1 MYNYCY
7 NSDEKIMLAIKSLEL
22 ETKIEQKDKLDDFL
36 ITLPLDDAF
45 KVLKDILEIPDFW
58 PDRNDLANDRNYTN
72 KLKESLMRGFSMM
85 YADPDKPM
93 IESQKLWGSQLVSLL
108 EQKNGISYDRD
119 ANEFRYV
126 GLTGVV
132 ILPSTS
138 QSHQVLIDAVPED
151 SVANKPF
158 YRKLAK
164 EINIAYA
171 SGLYTACIVLSRKL
185 IENLIIDLFRTKYP
199 SNIPG
204 NLDLY
209 YNQSEG
215 RHRDFSYLIS
225 ILNQKKDEFTTENK
239 TVSQLVSKI
248 TPFKENANSAAH
260 TLSII
265 PDAQELSKYDI
276 QYILELILRLMDY

>member
-1 MYNYCY
+1 MY
-7 NSDEKIMLAIKSLEL
+7 
-22 ETKIEQKDKLDDFL
+22 
-36 ITLPLDDAF
+36 P
-45 KVLKDILEIPDFW
+45 
-58 PDRNDLANDRNYTN
+58 
-72 KLKESLMRGFSMM
+72 
-85 YADPDKPM
+85 DPDKPL
-93 IESQKLWGSQLVSLL
+93 IQEQKLWGSQLVSLL

-126 GLTGVV
+126 GINGVV

-138 QSHQVLIDAVPED
+138 QRHQVLIDAIPND
-151 SVANKPF
+151 NVANNPF

-164 EINIAYA
+164 EINIAYT
-171 SGLYTACIVLSRKL
+171 SGLYTACIVISRKF
-185 IENLIIDLFRTKYP
+185 IENLIIDLLRDRYP

-204 NLDLY
+204 KLDLY

-215 RHRDFSYLIS
+215 RHRDFSYLTG
-225 ILNQKKDEFTTENK
+225 ILNQKKNEFIPEDR
-239 TVSQLVSKI
+239 TVSQLISKI

-276 QYILELILRLMDY
+276 QYILDLIFRLMN